1 MSVEINNLF
10 FEIGNFS
17 ISDLN
22 LRLSEGEYF
31 ILSGPN
37 GAGKSLLLKLICGVY
52 KPQAGEIF
60 LKGINVTKLE
70 IWKRNIGYIPQNSL
84 LFPHMDVFENVEY
97 GLKMRKMQKQERR
110 DRVDEMLAMLGI
122 QKLRNRKIHGLSG
135 GENQKVNLA
144 RALIYKPS
152 VLLLDEPLSAIDANI
167 RETLCHELKSIQ
179 KKTKVTTI
187 HVSHNKQETD
197 LVADRIGYFSDG
209 KIAFNTSHCQI
220 VKPKPLIEKRI
231 ASATAMN

>member
-97 GLKMRKMQKQERR
+97 GLKMRKMPKQERR

-197 LVADRIGYFSDG
+197 LVADRIGYFLDG